1 MLLSKDHE
9 SLKANFKR
17 AKVLVVED
25 SDDHWTLIKNAMQQC
40 LSEVTPVRVA
50 TPALAMVLLTDWST
64 QEWEIPK
71 LIFQD
76 LYLPNRTDGWQL
88 LQQIK
93 AMPFPCNQVP
103 VILLSSSDARA
114 DIEEA
119 YQRGSSSYLVKPLN
133 FEGWLAYFQEVRSYW
148 WETVTL
154 PPIRF
159 SV

>member
-9 SLKANFKR
+9 AIKANFNR
-17 AKVLVVED
+17 AKVLIVED
-25 SDDHWTLIKNAMQQC
+25 NDDHWTLMKNAMQQC
-40 LSEVTPVRVA
+40 LPEVTPVRVD
-50 TPALAMVLLTDWST
+50 TPAQALALLNDWST

-76 LYLPNRTDGWQL
+76 LYLPDRTDGWYL

-93 AMPFPCNQVP
+93 NMPFPCNQIP
-103 VILLSSSDARA
+103 VVILSSSNDRT

-119 YQRGSSSYLVKPLN
+119 YQRGSSSYLIKPST
-133 FEGWLAYFQEVRSYW
+133 FAGWLAYFQEVRSYW

-154 PPIRF
+154 PPVRF
-159 SV
+159 SI